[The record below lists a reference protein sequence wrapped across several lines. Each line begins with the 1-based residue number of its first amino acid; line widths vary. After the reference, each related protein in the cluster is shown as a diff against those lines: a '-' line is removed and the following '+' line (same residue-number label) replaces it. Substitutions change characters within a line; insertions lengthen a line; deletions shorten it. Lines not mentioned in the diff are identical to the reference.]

1 MNKKLVVLTMSLALL
16 MSAAAS
22 AQTVHLKANV
32 PFNFIAGHTRFPA
45 GQYELL
51 STGNGD
57 SVLVIRSLDSKPQA
71 LVLSN
76 SCESRCPSA
85 GTKLVFHRYGQ
96 RYFLSQVWMKGD
108 NIGHQ
113 VPASSWEVEVAKDFS
128 MDEVVVLVAKR
139 N

>member
-1 MNKKLVVLTMSLALL
+1 MNKKLVVIAMGLALL
-16 MSAAAS
+16 MSAVAS
-22 AQTVHLKANV
+22 AQTVHLKTNV

-57 SVLVIRSLDSKPQA
+57 NVLEIRSLNSKDAA

-76 SCESRCPSA
+76 SCESRDA
-85 GTKLVFHRYGQ
+85 AAQTKLVFHRYGN
-96 RYFLSQVWMKGD
+96 RYFLSAVWTQGD
-108 NIGHQ
+108 NVGHQ
-113 VPASSWEVEVAKDFS
+113 VRSGSWEVEVAKDS
-128 MDEVVVLVAKR
+128 QMSEVVLIAKR